1 MSPFRIP
8 SSSPGTRCGRSR
20 GAAGFTL
27 VEMLVVT
34 AVMATLAA
42 MLLPSVSRARATAR
56 AVHCLSNLR
65 QLGLGLRMYAE
76 TDSLGRLPVDPVG
89 DQEPAWVYSLIP
101 HLGSVDGVRIC
112 PSDAFGA
119 ARRKWN
125 RTSYVRNQYTSRDLS
140 ATVDGAGMNP
150 GDTGTLG
157 PDGQPLVLHP
167 SSLRLSS
174 YRRPSDTF
182 LAFEGSNVGV
192 LFPPAMDD
200 RAPVPAFDDHT
211 HPDTWIFGWAHV
223 LADIDPERHGRSSNY
238 LFADGHV
245 APIAASTLRSR
256 LEAGDNF
263 AVIPE

>member
-1 MSPFRIP
+1 MFPFQIP
-8 SSSPGTRCGRSR
+8 RPSPGARAGRSR
-20 GAAGFTL
+20 GPAGFTL

-42 MLLPSVSRARATAR
+42 MLLPSVSRARSTAR

-76 TDSLGRLPVDPVG
+76 TDSMGRLPVDPVG

-125 RTSYVRNQYTSRDLS
+125 RTSYVRNQYTSRDLA
-140 ATVDGAGMNP
+140 ATGDGTGMTP
-150 GDTGTLG
+150 GDAGSVG

-167 SSLRLSS
+167 SSLRMAS

-192 LFPPAMDD
+192 LFPPALDD

-223 LADIDPERHGRSSNY
+223 LAD
-238 LFADGHV
+238 
-245 APIAASTLRSR
+245 
-256 LEAGDNF
+256 
-263 AVIPE
+263 

>member
-1 MSPFRIP
+1 MCPIP
-8 SSSPGTRCGRSR
+8 PLHSTPASR
-20 GAAGFTL
+20 GGKSRAATGFTL

-42 MLLPSVSRARATAR
+42 MLLPAVSRARGKAN
-56 AVHCLSNLR
+56 AVNCLSNLR

-76 TDSLGRLPVDPVG
+76 TDPLGRLPVDPVG
-89 DQEPAWVYSLIP
+89 DQEPAWVYSLTS
-101 HLGSVDGVRIC
+101 HLGSVEGVRIC
-112 PSDAFGA
+112 PSDVFGA

-125 RTSYVRNQYTSRDLS
+125 RTSYVRNQYTSRDLG
-140 ATVDGAGMNP
+140 TGDGTGMNP
-150 GDTGTLG
+150 GETGAMG
-157 PDGQPLVLHP
+157 PDGQPLVLNP

-174 YRRPSDTF
+174 YRRPSETF

-192 LFPPAMDD
+192 LFPPALDD

-245 APIAASTLRSR
+245 APIPASTLRSR